1 MLLRKCRT
9 VGLLI
14 PNLAKHG
21 GDTEGYEGA
30 TVIDPKKVCVSHN
43 AYH

>member
-9 VGLLI
+9 ENLLI
-14 PNLAKHG
+14 PALAKHG

-30 TVIDPKKVCVSHN
+30 IVIDPKKVRS
-43 AYH
+43 ASYIQY